1 MTLYVDG
8 GWSGWAGD
16 TIVQL
21 TDGSVWRQAEYYY
34 EYQYAYRP
42 KLDISNGNL
51 HVNRMSRAV
60 RVRGL

>member
-8 GWSGWAGD
+8 AWSGWAGD

-21 TDGSVWRQAEYYY
+21 TDGSVWRQHEYYY

-42 KLDISNGNL
+42 KVDIANGKM
-51 HVNRMSRAV
+51 HVNGMNRAV
-60 RVRGL
+60 RVRRL